1 MREASIFV
9 SNRKQS
15 ITANRIKNILWY
27 IGECY
32 ILLRND
38 KAKYSK
44 TYVKEHTAIHFED
57 FLRFRLVEDY
67 LAKNKNLLKART
79 SDLDEISFTSETQKE
94 YIDQTDYKQ
103 KTDKIDIFINKLGLA
118 QTWGENEDKIYF
130 AIECK
135 RISNLS
141 DTSRYIGD
149 LLKFTNR
156 SYIEIRLPFEG
167 QLGFIES
174 HSLSD
179 RQIVEEIN
187 GKLRHAS
194 HITTERPLR
203 PCPIHPDIPGTYK
216 SIHRRNT
223 NKKETFSIYHIFLD
237 YSGIVTS

>member
-1 MREASIFV
+1 MKSSCGIADQNICISGFGCCHGIIDNRCRICSVLAADDLNACTV
-9 SNRKQS
+9 SPLCQ
-15 ITANRIKNILWY
+15 
-27 IGECY
+27 
-32 ILLRND
+32 LL
-38 KAKYSK
+38 SGC
-44 TYVKEHTAIHFED
+44 
-57 FLRFRLVEDY
+57 
-67 LAKNKNLLKART
+67 RT
-79 SDLDEISFTSETQKE
+79 EGEISFTSETQKE

-187 GKLRHAS
+187 AKLRHAS

-223 NKKETFSIYHIFLD
+223 NIKETFSIYHIFLD
-237 YSGIVTS
+237 YSDIVTS